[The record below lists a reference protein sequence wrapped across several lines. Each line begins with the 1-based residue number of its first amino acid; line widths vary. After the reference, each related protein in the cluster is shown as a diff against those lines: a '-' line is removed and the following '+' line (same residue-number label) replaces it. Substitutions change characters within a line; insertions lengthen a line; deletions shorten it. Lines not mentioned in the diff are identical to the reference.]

1 MNPTFRKAVLIAAI
15 AGFVLSVA
23 IAAGG
28 GY

>member
-1 MNPTFRKAVLIAAI
+1 MSPTFRKAVLIAAI

-23 IAAGG
+23 IAGCG